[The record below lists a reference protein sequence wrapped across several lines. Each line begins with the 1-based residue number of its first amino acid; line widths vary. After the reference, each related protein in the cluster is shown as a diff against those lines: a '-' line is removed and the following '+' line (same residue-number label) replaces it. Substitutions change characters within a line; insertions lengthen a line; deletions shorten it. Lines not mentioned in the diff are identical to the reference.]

1 MFHSET
7 FSDRKPIGTTGGTL
21 LGSLL
26 LVAGLSL
33 ALPALATAGTMQD
46 SMQKHDGAMHTE
58 TMPAGNGMMKQNAD
72 KKMDKSMAKDDGM
85 KMKMQSMD
93 KDKTMKDGMNHQ
105 NH

>member
-1 MFHSET
+1 MFHSEK
-7 FSDRKPIGTTGGTL
+7 FSGRKPIGTTGGTL

-33 ALPALATAGTMQD
+33 ALPALAMAETMQD

-58 TMPAGNGMMKQNAD
+58 AMPARSGMMNQSAD
-72 KKMDKSMAKDDGM
+72 KKMDKSMHKDDGM

-93 KDKTMKDGMNHQ
+93 KDKAVKDGMNHQ
-105 NH
+105 DH